1 MSKRI
6 LIVDD
11 EPAFLLGINR
21 IMKPTG
27 ALLDLTDNRE
37 EAEEL
42 LAKTT
47 YDIVITDLR
56 LTGVQSE
63 DGWDIIRGAQ
73 ERNPKTPCILIT
85 GYGSPDV
92 REKALGLGVAYY
104 FEKPVPPEDLLQAVR
119 ALGLE

>member
-27 ALLDLTDNRE
+27 ALLDLTDSRE
-37 EAEEL
+37 EAEKL

-63 DGWDIIRGAQ
+63 DGWDILRSVK
-73 ERNPKTPCILIT
+73 EKNPHTPCILIT

-92 REKALGLGVAYY
+92 REKAMAQGVAYY
-104 FEKPVPPEDLLQAVR
+104 FEKPVPPEELLQAMK
-119 ALGLE
+119 ALGLG

>member
-1 MSKRI
+1 MTKRI

-27 ALLDLTDNRE
+27 ALLDLTDSRE
-37 EAEEL
+37 EAEKL
-42 LAKTT
+42 LARTT

-63 DGWDIIRGAQ
+63 DGWDILRSVK
-73 ERNPKTPCILIT
+73 EKDPNTPCILIT

-92 REKALGLGVAYY
+92 REKALAQGAAYY
-104 FEKPVPPEDLLQAVR
+104 FEKPVPPEELVQAVK
-119 ALGLE
+119 ALSGK

>member
-27 ALLDLTDNRE
+27 ALLDLTDSRE
-37 EAEEL
+37 EAEKL
-42 LAKTT
+42 LARNT

-63 DGWDIIRGAQ
+63 EGWEILRSVKGK
-73 ERNPKTPCILIT
+73 NPRTPCILIT

-92 REKALGLGVAYY
+92 REKALAQGVAYY
-104 FEKPVPPEDLLQAVR
+104 FEKPVPPEELLQAVK
-119 ALGLE
+119 ALGLG